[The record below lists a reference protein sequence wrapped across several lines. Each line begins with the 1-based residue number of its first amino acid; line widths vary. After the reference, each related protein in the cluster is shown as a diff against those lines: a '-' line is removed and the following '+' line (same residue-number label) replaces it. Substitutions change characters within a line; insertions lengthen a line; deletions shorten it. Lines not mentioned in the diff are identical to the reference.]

1 MSLPPRSER
10 TAVEMHWNTST
21 NRVKRER
28 RRQVRRCTQR
38 WCTLLLMKA
47 LFTSRPVPPPL
58 LIVCNCFLFFSSL
71 QDNEL
76 DGSDLDS
83 SNDEEEWKTDSSR
96 WIYFID
102 QGQRALFSPS
112 VTFQRNRLSLVTKHF
127 LYQKNIYSSNI
138 CVIKCV
144 AFCGNHTCFWLDSHT
159 SSEYSDWTAD
169 AGINL
174 QPSTPLSSRKRVRRR
189 LSSSE
194 EEEEEN
200 EEEEEKQ
207 QSDEEERPKKKG
219 KEKAKKAK
227 NKFPRVRFL
236 NPHLSFS
243 LCESD

>member
-1 MSLPPRSER
+1 M
-10 TAVEMHWNTST
+10 
-21 NRVKRER
+21 
-28 RRQVRRCTQR
+28 
-38 WCTLLLMKA
+38 
-47 LFTSRPVPPPL
+47 
-58 LIVCNCFLFFSSL
+58 
-71 QDNEL
+71 
-76 DGSDLDS
+76 
-83 SNDEEEWKTDSSR
+83 
-96 WIYFID
+96 
-102 QGQRALFSPS
+102 
-112 VTFQRNRLSLVTKHF
+112 
-127 LYQKNIYSSNI
+127 
-138 CVIKCV
+138 
-144 AFCGNHTCFWLDSHT
+144 DSHT

-227 NKFPRVRFL
+227 NKFLRVRFL
-236 NPHLSFS
+236 NPHLSSS